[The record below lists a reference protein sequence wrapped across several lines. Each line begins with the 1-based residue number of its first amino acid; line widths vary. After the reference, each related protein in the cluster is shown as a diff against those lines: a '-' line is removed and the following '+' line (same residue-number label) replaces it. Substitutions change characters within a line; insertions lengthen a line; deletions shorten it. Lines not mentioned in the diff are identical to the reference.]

1 MRTQM
6 ERNWWALVLRGVA
19 GVIFGLAA
27 FYLPGLT
34 LHVLVLLF
42 GAYALVSGAFTVAT
56 GAIASAGNDRSWV
69 LLLQGVA
76 GMAAGLVAFFLPGIT
91 AVLLLYIMAGWAIA
105 TGILEIV
112 AAIRLRRELT
122 GEWLL
127 VLSGLASVAVGVLLA
142 LRPGA
147 GALALVWL
155 VGAYAFVSGVML
167 IALGVRLRTGSQPP
181 VRTRAAV

>member
-27 FYLPGLT
+27 FFLPGLT

-56 GAIASAGNDRSWV
+56 GAIAATGNDRSWV

-105 TGILEIV
+105 GILEIV

-142 LRPGA
+142 LWPGT

-167 IALGVRLRTGSQPP
+167 IALGVRLRMGSQPP